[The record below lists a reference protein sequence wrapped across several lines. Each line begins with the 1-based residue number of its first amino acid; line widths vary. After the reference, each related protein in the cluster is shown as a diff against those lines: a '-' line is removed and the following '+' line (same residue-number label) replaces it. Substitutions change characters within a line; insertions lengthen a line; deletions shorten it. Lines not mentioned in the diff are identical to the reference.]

1 MSLEMKAK
9 TWKSKSDDVHFFK
22 SKRFR
27 NFYICRTKNLIACKM
42 QKSIIILAGGGP
54 APGINTVIATVAKV
68 FIKDGFRVIGLN
80 GGYKA
85 LFAENPN
92 IVEIDF
98 KLADRIHKEGGS
110 AIQMSRHKPK
120 DSEFNTRI
128 FIENDVKL
136 LVTIGGDDTASTANR
151 ISKFLAENDI
161 HIQNIH
167 VPKTI
172 DNDLPLPEGSPTFGY
187 HSAKSEGVRIAT
199 TIYEDART
207 SGNWF
212 IVSAMG
218 REAGHL
224 AFGIGAACHYP
235 LIVIPEMFNKTRV
248 SLDKIIRLII
258 SSILKRKI
266 LGINYGVVIVS
277 EGVFHHMGDE
287 EIESSGIVFTY
298 DEHGHPELGNLSK
311 AHIFNVLVQQKLKE
325 IGLSVKSRPV
335 EIGYEIRC
343 VPPVAFDL
351 VYCALLGMGVK
362 KLFDQGISGAMVT
375 SNQRGD
381 IQPLFLKDVED
392 KDGKIPPRLVNIES
406 ERFKMVYEDNQQYVV
421 EEDYE
426 SVSSYVKNPED
437 FDFHKILNWTAR

>member
-1 MSLEMKAK
+1 
-9 TWKSKSDDVHFFK
+9 
-22 SKRFR
+22 
-27 NFYICRTKNLIACKM
+27 M

-68 FIKDGFRVIGLN
+68 FLKDGFRVIGLH
-80 GGYKA
+80 GGYKY
-85 LFAENPN
+85 LF
-92 IVEIDF
+92 VEDPKFVDIDF
-98 KLADRIHKEGGS
+98 QLADRIHKEGGS
-110 AIQMSRHKPK
+110 AIQMSRYKPK
-120 DSEFNTRI
+120 DQEFNTRI
-128 FIENDVKL
+128 FLDYNVKL

-151 ISKFLAENDI
+151 IAKFLNEKGVKI
-161 HIQNIH
+161 SNIH

-235 LIVIPEMFNKTRV
+235 LIIIPEMFNKTKV

-277 EGVFHHMGDE
+277 EGVFHLMGTE

-298 DEHGHPELGNLSK
+298 DDHGHPELGNLSK
-311 AHIFNVLVQQKLKE
+311 AHIFNVLLQQRLKDLQ
-325 IGLSVKSRPV
+325 LSVKSRPV

-362 KLFDQGISGAMVT
+362 KLFDQGVSGAMVT
-375 SNQRGD
+375 STEKGD
-381 IQPLFLKDVED
+381 IQPLYLKDVED
-392 KDGKIPPRLVNIES
+392 ESGKILPRLVNINS
-406 ERFKMVYEDNQQYVV
+406 ERFKMVYEDNQQYLI
-421 EEDYE
+421 ESDYE
-426 SVSSYVKNPED
+426 RVNQYLSNPEEY
-437 FDFHKILNWTAR
+437 DFHKILNWSSMP